1 MPDASPPPVP
11 EPVPDHGVLRSPREV
26 LFGDGV
32 ARAAGTLASRL
43 GARVFVLTDPVIASS
58 EAGGGVLGALRQAG
72 LEVEVFDG
80 TVPELPLDTVLGAI
94 LAARDFGPDCL
105 IGLGGG
111 SSLDL
116 AKLVA
121 LGVAHGDELRSF
133 YGEEQ
138 VPGPVAPVVAIPT
151 TAGTGS
157 EVTPVAVLTDPQA
170 LLKVG
175 ISSRHLIPTYALVD
189 PILTHGCPPSVTGFA
204 GIDALAHAV
213 EAYTAAERDLPPESQ
228 AVFVGKNA
236 LSDAFAIRAVGLI
249 APNLRA
255 AMRDEPGARTALAQG
270 SLCAGLAFGAAG
282 TAVAH
287 ALQYPIGARTHTPHG
302 LGTGLLLAYAMAFNR
317 PVRLVELA
325 AVARAMGAAAVAD
338 GDESAADAAIA
349 AVAELADAVGV
360 PASLAEL
367 GVQESELSELAHQA
381 LGVGRLIANNPR
393 ELGETELEGILR
405 SAWRGESAR
414 RDVASVS

>member
-1 MPDASPPPVP
+1 MP
-11 EPVPDHGVLRSPREV
+11 EPVGNRGVMRAPREV

-32 ARAAGTLASRL
+32 AEAAGTLASRV
-43 GARVFVLTDPVIASS
+43 GRRVLVLSDPTIACG
-58 EAGGGVLGALRQAG
+58 EAGGRVLASLRTAG

-80 TVPELPLDTVLGAI
+80 TVPELPMDAVLGAI
-94 LAARDFGPDCL
+94 EVARRLGPDCL
-105 IGLGGG
+105 VGLGGG

-121 LGVAHGDELRSF
+121 LGVTHGDGLRSF

-138 VPGPVAPVVAIPT
+138 VPGPVAPVLAIPT

-157 EVTPVAVLTDPQA
+157 EVTPVAVLTDPDA
-170 LLKVG
+170 VLKVG

-189 PILTHGCPPSVTGFA
+189 PALTHGCPPAVTGFA

-213 EAYTAAERDLPPESQ
+213 EAYTAARRELPPGTD

-236 LSDAFAIRAVGLI
+236 FSDDFALRAIAAI
-249 APNLRA
+249 APNLIGA
-255 AMRDEPGARTALAQG
+255 TRDEPRARAALAYG
-270 SLCAGLAFGAAG
+270 SLCAGLAFGTAG

-317 PVRLVELA
+317 PVRVAELA
-325 AVARAMGAAAVAD
+325 AVGRAMGVA
-338 GDESAADAAIA
+338 GDDHDDEAAADAA
-349 AVAELADAVGV
+349 VAGVASLAGAVGV

-367 GVQESELSELAHQA
+367 GVEERELPELASQA
-381 LGVGRLIANNPR
+381 IGVARLIANNPR
-393 ELGETELEGILR
+393 RLGEAELAEILG
-405 SAWRGESAR
+405 SAWRGERSQRDSAR
-414 RDVASVS
+414 LS